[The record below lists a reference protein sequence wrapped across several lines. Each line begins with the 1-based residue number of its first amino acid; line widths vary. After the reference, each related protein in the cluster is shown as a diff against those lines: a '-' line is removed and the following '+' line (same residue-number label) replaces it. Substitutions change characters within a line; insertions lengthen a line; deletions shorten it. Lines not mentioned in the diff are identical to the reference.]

1 MMAFWEI
8 QRNNTYDQFFL
19 PFKMKMDESFACTE
33 FFFNFINA
41 NILPDFIGA
50 LANRHGYNNN
60 SFAALYF
67 PSDMDGMDIANG
79 LAIPEGFLRI
89 SDRLVEKTELM
100 EEKTF
105 YRIAIDYAESMIEFY
120 RNSSEF
126 GDSWREGILA
136 NITKIKHRLN
146 AMHEL

>member
-1 MMAFWEI
+1 MAFWKI
-8 QRNNTYDQFFL
+8 QRNHTYDQFFL
-19 PFKMKMDESFACTE
+19 PFKMKMDENFACTE
-33 FFFNFINA
+33 FFFDFINA
-41 NILPDFIGA
+41 KILSDFIGA
-50 LANRHGYNNN
+50 LANMHGYNNN
-60 SFAALYF
+60 SFAAVYF

-89 SDRLVEKTELM
+89 SDRLAEKTELM

-126 GDSWREGILA
+126 GKSWREGILDDL
-136 NITKIKHRLN
+136 TKIKHRLN
-146 AMHEL
+146 SMPEL